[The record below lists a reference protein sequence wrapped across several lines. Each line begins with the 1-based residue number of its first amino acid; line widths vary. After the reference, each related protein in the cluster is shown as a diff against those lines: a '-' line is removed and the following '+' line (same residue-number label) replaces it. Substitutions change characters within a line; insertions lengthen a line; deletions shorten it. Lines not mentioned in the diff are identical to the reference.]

1 MCPRLV
7 PITIGVLEGT
17 LSHDIPKQWCLRLAY
32 HWKKYL
38 KFPFD
43 IYPNQLSESDN
54 LTIPSSRC
62 VSRHC
67 TTSWRSMLSF
77 RRCKRPMR
85 PTEASRCGERAL
97 RASIAHWDGRW
108 GPGWQTSPKRWE
120 KTYGKHT
127 ENQGC
132 RGDVFTAGSN
142 LSYLVIF
149 LGLPQKV
156 NHHFGEIIGAS
167 LGYLTG
173 RCEFRSFAPMGV
185 SEGDIPL
192 PLKHQKLWFKQ
203 TWIHSIWSPD
213 WGYVWVCY
221 IAWLWL
227 YP

>member
-1 MCPRLV
+1 MGARL
-7 PITIGVLEGT
+7 T
-17 LSHDIPKQWCLRLAY
+17 DIPK
-32 HWKKYL
+32 KMGKN
-38 KFPFD
+38 
-43 IYPNQLSESDN
+43 I
-54 LTIPSSRC
+54 
-62 VSRHC
+62 
-67 TTSWRSMLSF
+67 
-77 RRCKRPMR
+77 
-85 PTEASRCGERAL
+85 
-97 RASIAHWDGRW
+97 
-108 GPGWQTSPKRWE
+108 WE
-120 KTYGKHT
+120 T

-221 IAWLWL
+221 IAWL
-227 YP
+227 